1 MLRLQPNDF
10 YNNVPPY
17 CLLKHPVAQEGQKQ
31 TFADFTNAHLACSRK
46 HRNQILFY
54 IEWNEM

>member
-31 TFADFTNAHLACSRK
+31 TFADFTNAHLACS
-46 HRNQILFY
+46 NLQEASQPNFIV
-54 IEWNEM
+54 E